1 VADER
6 HRPARRA
13 RMTGWRVFVR
23 GVGVGATAS
32 YFLDPDEGPR
42 RRALF
47 RERVADWTRRGLG
60 ELEADL
66 GDVTRRLAGVVA
78 TIRRIAR
85 GTPPRIDDQAIAE
98 RLATQ
103 LGRLEHPD
111 SVTFDVRERRVH
123 LRGVVLPRDAE
134 RARRAVGRPGVA
146 GAATWPRARD
156 TARDGGVGDG
166 SAGACG
172 APCRS
177 GPNGPHER
185 ARDLR
190 RRGRERG
197 AHPGAGSRLGIVLRR
212 ASLDGPLCV
221 SELVIDDGDFMH
233 TRTPLMV

>member
-1 VADER
+1 
-6 HRPARRA
+6 
-13 RMTGWRVFVR
+13 MTGWRVFVR

-134 RARRAVGRPGVA
+134 RARRAVRRALGARELVDELDVHRSADVPALQAPPRGLEPATRLAMGALVTAALAPVA
-146 GAATWPRARD
+146 RRVGPVRTVRTSALATFVGAVASVERTRARD
-156 TARDGGVGDG
+156 
-166 SAGACG
+166 
-172 APCRS
+172 
-177 GPNGPHER
+177 R
-185 ARDLR
+185 A
-190 RRGRERG
+190 
-197 AHPGAGSRLGIVLRR
+197 
-212 ASLDGPLCV
+212 
-221 SELVIDDGDFMH
+221 
-233 TRTPLMV
+233 